1 MSKIH
6 IPIQLYDLPIDI
18 RHPVHNQ
25 IEINNHRIVLQTPI
39 VDKLK
44 ALADDTSYELS
55 TIFLLTFL
63 LLLSRLTGQRTITVG
78 YPDERKKVPGVSV
91 PAFKADIDREN
102 TFLDLL
108 KSLDNNLSGKIKA
121 SSLSTLVSHT
131 TGEEGDS
138 LFTLYFGYSHLHSST
153 LSPAEFSGL
162 EYLPDL
168 SLNILHHHDDI
179 YVDIS
184 YKQNVLELSTIK
196 RWGYYFTRIL
206 DTIANNSVTP
216 FHAIA
221 VLSEQEI
228 NHLLY
233 DFNSAAVDFT
243 VDKTIHSIFQDQA
256 KATPNYT
263 ALEYHDKSMTYDE
276 LNRKSNQVA
285 RILKKRGVVPDTIVG
300 VFAWRSFEMVYG
312 ILGILKAGGAYLPVS
327 PAFPGE
333 RIQYLLEDSGA
344 KIVMTNSIL
353 AEKISYFGDIFILD
367 DQEVAKED
375 DSPLGKIGT
384 PNNLSHV
391 IYTSGS
397 TGTPKAVMQCH
408 KTVVASFSALA
419 KEYPMGKNDAFLFR
433 TIFTFDPSVA
443 ELFFWFF
450 GCGKAVIADDGDE
463 KQPEKIVAHIYRH
476 KVTHLVA
483 VPSLLNAFI
492 EALDASSFEKLNSL
506 RYVFVLGE
514 AVTATLVK
522 HFYANFKTASMENIY
537 GPTETLLATNYH
549 IRPEHMN
556 ADIIPVGKPISSV
569 RIYILNQHLELQPV
583 GVPGEIY
590 ISGENVARGYLHQ
603 EEMTRKSFVK
613 DPFLPGKQ
621 MYKTGDL
628 GRWLEDGN
636 IDFLGRIDFQVKVS
650 GVRIEL
656 GEIENQLL
664 SLDSIKEVVVLAKK
678 DKKTGDKFLCAYVVM
693 KDQDIPIPDIKASLK
708 DKIPSYMV
716 PSYFVKLET
725 IPLTQNGKVDR
736 SALPYPTLDDLHV
749 DYKAPYNDIQ
759 RRLVNAWQGALDVE
773 NIGIT
778 HNFFDLGGD
787 SLKVIRLVTK
797 LKNDFRISINSIFE
811 FPTIE
816 KLSRK
821 ISPKSGT
828 IKERID
834 SLTKAA
840 ETGMQSLDDTL
851 KKNKALEGLYEIYM
865 KKVNDCVNLDLSER
879 IDYQN
884 ILLTGGTGFL
894 GSYLLR
900 DILNMGDSHVYLI
913 VRGKDEREASNRLI
927 KKLGYYFGA
936 DFFDRVK
943 DRISI
948 IVGNVTEPRL
958 GMPQKVFD
966 ELVSKI
972 DCIVNSAANVKHYGN
987 YSQFYDINVE
997 LVKRLIEFA
1006 LTGRKKALH
1015 QLSTVGVSA
1024 GSVKD
1029 QPLLLYT
1036 EYDYDVGQV
1045 VENHYVNTKVEAE
1058 KLILTARQ
1066 EGLAA
1071 NIYRIG
1077 DIVFDSTS
1085 GLFQE
1090 NISDNAFYSLIQSYV
1105 KLGSIPITEEHY
1117 DFSFVDYVSKAITLL
1132 FDRAILQDET
1142 YHISNPHIPNLAAF
1156 MSDDR
1161 FGLHV
1166 SKMALGDF
1174 LQYIY
1179 DKRDDGLLSHH
1190 IQDILLHYGLLD
1202 DEITTQ
1208 TFILSSKTEKILDK
1222 LGFHWMD
1229 VSEEHIEK
1237 MIAHCKKAN
1246 FF

>member
-1 MSKIH
+1 MSGIH
-6 IPIQLYDLPIDI
+6 IPIQIYDLPIDV
-18 RHPVHNQ
+18 RHSIHSQ
-25 IEINNHRIVLQTPI
+25 AEINKHQITLPYSM
-39 VDKLK
+39 VDKLN

-55 TIFLLTFL
+55 TILLSTFL
-63 LLLSRLTGQRTITVG
+63 LLLYRLTGQQTITLG
-78 YPDERKKVPGVSV
+78 YPSETRKDPGISAAAFQLDIERETS
-91 PAFKADIDREN
+91 
-102 TFLDLL
+102 FLDLL
-108 KSLDNNLSGKIKA
+108 KSLNNNLSGKIKD
-121 SSLSTLVSHT
+121 SSPCTLVSNT
-131 TGEEGDS
+131 AGEEESSS
-138 LFTLYFGYSHLHSST
+138 LFTLYFGYSHSPSAT
-153 LSPAEFSGL
+153 LPPAEYPGA

-168 SLNILHHHDDI
+168 SLNIFHYQDDI
-179 YVDIS
+179 
-184 YKQNVLELSTIK
+184 NVLVSYNRNVLKLSTIE
-196 RWGYYFTRIL
+196 RWVDYFTRIL
-206 DTIANNSVTP
+206 DTISTNPSTP
-216 FHAIA
+216 FHKIP

-228 NHLLY
+228 NLLLY
-233 DFNSAAVDFT
+233 DFNAAAVDYT
-243 VDKTIHSIFQDQA
+243 VDKTIHAIFQDQA
-256 KATPNYT
+256 EATPNYT
-263 ALEYHDKSMTYDE
+263 ALEFHDESMSYDE

-285 RILKKRGVVPDTIVG
+285 RILKRRGVVPDDIVA

-312 ILGILKAGGAYLPVS
+312 ILGILKAGGAYLPIS

-333 RIQYLLEDSGA
+333 RIQYLLEDSGT
-344 KIVMTNSIL
+344 KIALTTGIL
-353 AEKISYFGDIFILD
+353 AEKILDFGDILVLD
-367 DQEVAKED
+367 DEVTKED
-375 DSPLGKIGT
+375 DSSIGKVGT
-384 PNNLSHV
+384 PDNLSHV

-408 KTVVASFSALA
+408 KTVVASFSTLA
-419 KEYPMGKNDAFLFR
+419 KEYPMRKDDAFLFR

-463 KQPEKIVAHIYRH
+463 KQPDKIVEHIYKH

-483 VPSLLNAFI
+483 VPSLLNVFI
-492 EALDASSFEKLNSL
+492 DSLDAASFEKLNSL
-506 RYVFVLGE
+506 KYVFVLGE
-514 AVTATLVK
+514 AVTQALVK
-522 HFYANFKTASMENIY
+522 RFYTNFKSGSMENIY

-549 IRPEHMN
+549 IRPEHIN

-569 RIYILNQHLELQPV
+569 RIYILDEHMDLQPV

-603 EEMTRKSFVK
+603 EEMTRKSFLD
-613 DPFLPGKQ
+613 DPFQPGKH
-621 MYKTGDL
+621 MYKTGDM

-664 SLDSIKEVVVLAKK
+664 SLDAIREAVVLAKK

-693 KDQDIPIPDIKASLK
+693 KEQDISIPDIKASLK
-708 DKIPSYMV
+708 DKIPSYMI
-716 PSYFVKLET
+716 PAYFVKLEK

-736 SALPYPTLDDLHV
+736 AVLPYPTLDDLHV
-749 DYKAPYNDIQ
+749 DYQPPQNELQQK
-759 RRLVNAWQGALDVE
+759 LVNAWQQALDVE
-773 NIGIT
+773 NVGIT
-778 HNFFDLGGD
+778 HNFFDVGGD
-787 SLKVIRLVTK
+787 SLKAIRLVTK
-797 LKNDFRISINSIFE
+797 LKNDFRISINDIFE

-816 KLSRK
+816 ELSSK
-821 ISPKSGT
+821 ISLKSGT
-828 IKERID
+828 ITERID

-840 ETGMQSLDDTL
+840 EISMQSLDDTL
-851 KKNKALEGLYEIYM
+851 KENGALKESYEIYM
-865 KKVNDCVNLDLSER
+865 KKVNDCIDLDLSAR

-900 DILNMGDSHVYLI
+900 DILNMKDSHVYLV

-927 KKLGYYFGA
+927 KKIGYYFGIG
-936 DFFDRVK
+936 FFEQVK

-948 IVGNVTEPRL
+948 IAGNVTEPCL
-958 GMPQKVFD
+958 GMPREVFD
-966 ELVSKI
+966 EVASKV
-972 DCIVNSAANVKHYGN
+972 DCIVNSAANVKHYG
-987 YSQFYDINVE
+987 YHSQFYDINVE

-1006 LTGRKKALH
+1006 FTGRKKALH
-1015 QLSTVGVSA
+1015 QLSTIGVSV

-1029 QPLLLYT
+1029 QPILLYT
-1036 EYDYDVGQV
+1036 EDDYDVGQV
-1045 VENHYVNTKVEAE
+1045 VENHYVNTKMEAE
-1058 KLILTARQ
+1058 KLILNARQ
-1066 EGLAA
+1066 KGLIA

-1090 NISDNAFYSLIQSYV
+1090 NIKDNAFYSLIQSYV
-1105 KLGSIPITEEHY
+1105 KLQSIPATEENH
-1117 DFSFVDYVSKAITLL
+1117 DFSFVDYVSKAFTLL
-1132 FDRAILQDET
+1132 FDRSILRNET
-1142 YHISNPHIPNLAAF
+1142 YHIFNSHRPNLANF
-1156 MSDDR
+1156 ISDDR
-1161 FGLHV
+1161 FDLHV
-1166 SKMALGDF
+1166 NKMALGEF

-1179 DKRDDGLLSHH
+1179 NKTDEDSLSHH

-1222 LGFHWMD
+1222 LGFNWID
-1229 VSEEHIEK
+1229 VTEEHIAK
-1237 MIAHCKKAN
+1237 MISHCRKAN